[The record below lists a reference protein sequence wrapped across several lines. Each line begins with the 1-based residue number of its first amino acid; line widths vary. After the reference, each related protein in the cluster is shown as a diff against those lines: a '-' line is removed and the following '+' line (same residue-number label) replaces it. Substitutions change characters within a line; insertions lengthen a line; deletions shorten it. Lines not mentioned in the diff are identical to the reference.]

1 MIPCL
6 MKGYELYSNHRFA
19 VGIGLCL
26 AAIFISGC
34 GSEAAEGAE
43 SVAEAS
49 MTAAPAVTAT
59 AKPATAM
66 STPSLA
72 ATNTATAVTSTPT
85 AVRTKT
91 ATAVRPTPT
100 VTSQPTNADTTRQ
113 TATTGVIKTSTTNI
127 TLPTYPIQDYLV
139 EQLDPVYNIPALYFN
154 RPAFEAAAPDPRPV
168 EYEGVVLENAYVRLT
183 FLPELGGRLYS
194 AVVKATGQEIFYHNN
209 VVKPSRYGVLQ
220 PYEANWWL
228 AAGGME
234 WAYPTQEH
242 GYRWGV
248 PWTYEIDQNSSGA
261 TITLSDIAP
270 DRVGVE
276 VRVTLP
282 ANSAVFTVAPKL
294 VNPTAKTVPV
304 QFWLNAALALAPGS
318 MSGET
323 EFVVPVEQITV
334 HSRGEDGWTVPDAHT
349 ETAWP
354 IVGETDLRDYG
365 QWANYLGFFM
375 PYLNAPFMGAYNPAT
390 NLGVV
395 RLVEPGVVPGN
406 KLFAF
411 SPTFP
416 DRSYTDGDSQY
427 FEIWGGANVGFWA
440 EDDLLVRSGGILQ
453 WQEAWWPIAGLDG
466 LTWANQK
473 AAIYLDQVGNDFTLS
488 ALVPRPTRGT
498 LIIEAGQT
506 PLLTE
511 PFSAD
516 PATPHRW
523 DFSTTRR
530 PVRVQLAA
538 GDGTPLLE
546 YCLPAVWP
554 THRGPVGWRR
564 NSLIGI
570 LPGLLN
576 GCP

>member
-1 MIPCL
+1 
-6 MKGYELYSNHRFA
+6 MKGYELYSNHRLA
-19 VGIGLCL
+19 VGMGLCL

-43 SVAEAS
+43 SVAVAS
-49 MTAAPAVTAT
+49 ITAAPTVTTMARPAPATSSSSPAPTHTAT
-59 AKPATAM
+59 I
-66 STPSLA
+66 
-72 ATNTATAVTSTPT
+72 VTSTPT
-85 AVRTKT
+85 AVRTGT

-100 VTSQPTNADTTRQ
+100 ATSQPANAGTARQ
-113 TATTGVIKTSTTNI
+113 AVATGAIKISMTNI
-127 TLPTYPIQDYLV
+127 TLSTYPIQDYLV

-154 RPAFEAAAPDPRPV
+154 RPAFEADAPDPRPV

-183 FLPELGGRLYS
+183 FLPALGGRLYS

-228 AAGGME
+228 ATGGME

-248 PWTYEIDQNSSGA
+248 PWTYEIDQNSTGA
-261 TITLSDIAP
+261 TIILSDTAP
-270 DRVGVE
+270 DRVGAE

-294 VNPTAKTVPV
+294 VNRTAKTVPV

-318 MSGET
+318 MSRET
-323 EFVVPVEQITV
+323 KFVVPADQITI
-334 HSRGEDGWTVPDAHT
+334 HSRGEDGWSVPEAHT

-354 IVGETDLRDYG
+354 VVGETDLRDYG
-365 QWANYLGFFM
+365 QWANYLGFFV
-375 PYLNAPFMGAYNPAT
+375 PSLDAPFMGAYNPAT

-395 RLVEPGVVPGN
+395 RLVEPGEVPGN

-411 SPTFP
+411 SPAFT

-440 EDDLLVRSGGILQ
+440 EDDLPVRSGGMLQ

-473 AAIYLDQVGNDFTLS
+473 AAIHLDQVGNDFSLS
-488 ALVPRPTRGT
+488 ALVPHPTRGS
-498 LIIEAGQT
+498 LIVEAGQT
-506 PLLTE
+506 SLLAE
-511 PFSAD
+511 PFAAD
-516 PATPHRW
+516 PATPRRW
-523 DFSTTRR
+523 DFSTPRR
-530 PVRVQLAA
+530 PVRVRLAA

-546 YCLPAVWP
+546 YCVD
-554 THRGPVGWRR
+554 
-564 NSLIGI
+564 
-570 LPGLLN
+570 
-576 GCP
+576 C